1 LWEKDLVEMFI
12 GSELNHANRYKEFQV
27 APTGGR
33 LDLAL
38 ELPHRNFEWFCGW
51 ESAVHVDESRNTWT
65 CEMKTP
71 LSAIAD
77 GLHSE
82 APAVGVR

>member
-1 LWEKDLVEMFI
+1 MFI

-27 APTGGR
+27 ASTGGR

-82 APAVGVR
+82 APAVGIR